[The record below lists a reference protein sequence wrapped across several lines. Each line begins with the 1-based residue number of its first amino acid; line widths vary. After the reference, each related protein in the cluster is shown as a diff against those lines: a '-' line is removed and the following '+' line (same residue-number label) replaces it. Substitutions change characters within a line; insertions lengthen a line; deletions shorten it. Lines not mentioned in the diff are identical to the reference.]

1 MSACSPMPTIDQ
13 FFSLPANNKYGT
25 KYTISEA
32 SDMTPENV
40 NNRDPLDTWLQDD
53 DVSSV
58 MDEYFDALD
67 LDKKW
72 ATTVGDAYINSEY
85 VSLSRFHG
93 GTRDTLR
100 EFTLVNMTL
109 DEDHLQTLHTTGPL
123 HIILDS

>member
-1 MSACSPMPTIDQ
+1 VPTIDQ

-40 NNRDPLDTWLQDD
+40 NDRDPLDTWLQDD

-72 ATTVGDAYINSEY
+72 AVRFPRA
-85 VSLSRFHG
+85 SLEWFGNIPAPSVATEKYGYPSHQF
-93 GTRDTLR
+93 
-100 EFTLVNMTL
+100 NN
-109 DEDHLQTLHTTGPL
+109 
-123 HIILDS
+123 